1 MYIQWVTTK
10 DGHVWGAE
18 VKEKCDELAI
28 AAFGADNIDGIEYQE
43 IKEG

>member
-10 DGHVWGAE
+10 DGHCWGAE
-18 VKEKCDELAI
+18 MAEKRDEDAF
-28 AAFGADNIDGIEYQE
+28 ATFGADNVEKIEYQE